1 MEFKALINSML
12 SPIVPKYFLF
22 PQQLDQK
29 KLSLSLNKVIKIVLS
44 VIHFLYDQIKACFTD
59 DPLPSEVYSF
69 SLSTPL

>member
-29 KLSLSLNKVIKIVLS
+29 KVIFKS
-44 VIHFLYDQIKACFTD
+44 QQSHKNCTFSDT
-59 DPLPSEVYSF
+59 LPVRSD
-69 SLSTPL
+69 